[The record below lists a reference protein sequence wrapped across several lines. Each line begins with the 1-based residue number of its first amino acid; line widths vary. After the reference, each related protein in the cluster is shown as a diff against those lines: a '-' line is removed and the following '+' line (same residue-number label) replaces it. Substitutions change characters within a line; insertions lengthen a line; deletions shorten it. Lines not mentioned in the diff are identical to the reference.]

1 VPPGLEARGLLLA
14 RRTSRGWA
22 RKRRLD
28 APACCAAAVGG
39 NRRGA
44 ERQARDSGSPEA
56 AFSKPAEPKL
66 KRLALKRTA
75 FTQFEENTWL
85 PAIVARHM
93 SFFVLLGVL
102 FGQLLLLSI
111 QVTRNQNVRLI
122 NVWAAEMFA
131 PFERAFHGAIGSTAE
146 AWVSIHELWASG
158 EANKNLGTELV
169 LARAQI
175 QQLSEKAAAV
185 GRLKALLQFKEQS
198 PYQTIAAQVIASSPQ
213 EGSTTIIIDRGRDAG
228 VEPDMPVITPEGVVG
243 KIASAY
249 AHTAQ
254 VLVIT
259 DPTCGVGCLLEK
271 SRIQGI
277 LKGGGREQ
285 CELHYVMDD
294 QKVPAGEA
302 VITSGLDQVYPK
314 GLLVGHV
321 VQSEEGNI
329 YRRITVK
336 PAASLNRLENVLVLF
351 KSTSTHEQVARHP
364 SR

>member
-1 VPPGLEARGLLLA
+1 M
-14 RRTSRGWA
+14 
-22 RKRRLD
+22 
-28 APACCAAAVGG
+28 
-39 NRRGA
+39 
-44 ERQARDSGSPEA
+44 
-56 AFSKPAEPKL
+56 
-66 KRLALKRTA
+66 KRTA
-75 FTQFEENTWL
+75 FTQFDENSWL
-85 PAIVARHM
+85 PEIVARHT

-122 NVWAAEMFA
+122 NVWAAEIFG
-131 PFERAFHGAIGSTAE
+131 PFERGFHGTIESTSG
-146 AWVSIHELWASG
+146 AWVSVHELWAHG
-158 EANKNLGTELV
+158 EANKNLGSELV
-169 LARAQI
+169 LARARI
-175 QQLSEKAAAV
+175 QQLSEKAAGV
-185 GRLKALLQFKEQS
+185 ERLKALLQFKEQS
-198 PYQTIAAQVIASSPQ
+198 PYKTVAAQVIASSPQ
-213 EGSTTIIIDRGRDAG
+213 EGSTTIVIDRGQDAG
-228 VEPDMPVITPEGVVG
+228 LEADMPVITPEGVVG

-254 VLVIT
+254 VLLIT

-277 LKGGGREQ
+277 LKGSSRDQ

-302 VITSGLDQVYPK
+302 IITSGMDQVYPK

-321 VQSEEGNI
+321 VESQEGNI

-336 PAASLNRLENVLVLF
+336 PAASLNRLEDVLVLF
-351 KSTSTHEQVARHP
+351 KSTSTQEEVAHHR

>member
-1 VPPGLEARGLLLA
+1 L
-14 RRTSRGWA
+14 
-22 RKRRLD
+22 
-28 APACCAAAVGG
+28 
-39 NRRGA
+39 
-44 ERQARDSGSPEA
+44 
-56 AFSKPAEPKL
+56 SKPAEPGL

-75 FTQFEENTWL
+75 FTQFDENSWL
-85 PAIVARHM
+85 PEIVARHT

-122 NVWAAEMFA
+122 NVWAAEIFG
-131 PFERAFHGAIGSTAE
+131 PFERGFHGAINGTAE
-146 AWVSIHELWASG
+146 AWVSVHELWAHG
-158 EANKNLGTELV
+158 EANKNLGSELV
-169 LARAQI
+169 LARARI
-175 QQLSEKAAAV
+175 QQLSEEAAGV
-185 GRLKALLQFKEQS
+185 ERLKALLQFKEQS
-198 PYQTIAAQVIASSPQ
+198 PYKTVAAQVIASSPQ
-213 EGSTTIIIDRGRDAG
+213 EGSTTIVIDRGQDAG
-228 VEPDMPVITPEGVVG
+228 LEADMPVITPEGVVG

-254 VLVIT
+254 VLLIT

-277 LKGGGREQ
+277 LKGSGREQ
-285 CELHYVMDD
+285 CALHYVMDD

-302 VITSGLDQVYPK
+302 IITSGMDQVYPK

-351 KSTSTHEQVARHP
+351 KSTSTHEKVARHP

>member
-1 VPPGLEARGLLLA
+1 M
-14 RRTSRGWA
+14 
-22 RKRRLD
+22 
-28 APACCAAAVGG
+28 
-39 NRRGA
+39 
-44 ERQARDSGSPEA
+44 
-56 AFSKPAEPKL
+56 
-66 KRLALKRTA
+66 KRTA
-75 FTQFEENTWL
+75 FTQFDENSWL
-85 PAIVARHM
+85 PEIVARHT

-122 NVWAAEMFA
+122 NVWAAEIFG
-131 PFERAFHGAIGSTAE
+131 PFERGFHGAINGTAE
-146 AWVSIHELWASG
+146 AWVSVHELWAHG
-158 EANKNLGTELV
+158 EANKNLGSELV
-169 LARAQI
+169 LARARI
-175 QQLSEKAAAV
+175 QQLSEEAAGV
-185 GRLKALLQFKEQS
+185 ERLKALLQFKEQS
-198 PYQTIAAQVIASSPQ
+198 PYKTVAAQVIASSPQ
-213 EGSTTIIIDRGRDAG
+213 EGSTTMVIDRGQDAG
-228 VEPDMPVITPEGVVG
+228 LEADMPVITPEGVVG

-254 VLVIT
+254 VLLIT

-277 LKGGGREQ
+277 LKGSSRDQ

-302 VITSGLDQVYPK
+302 IITSGMDQVYPK

-351 KSTSTHEQVARHP
+351 KSTSTHEKVARHP

>member
-1 VPPGLEARGLLLA
+1 M
-14 RRTSRGWA
+14 
-22 RKRRLD
+22 
-28 APACCAAAVGG
+28 
-39 NRRGA
+39 
-44 ERQARDSGSPEA
+44 
-56 AFSKPAEPKL
+56 
-66 KRLALKRTA
+66 KRTA
-75 FTQFEENTWL
+75 FTQFDENSWL
-85 PAIVARHM
+85 PEIVARHT

-122 NVWAAEMFA
+122 NVWAAEIFG
-131 PFERAFHGAIGSTAE
+131 PFERGFHGAINGTAE
-146 AWVSIHELWASG
+146 AWVSVHELWAHG
-158 EANKNLGTELV
+158 EANKNLGSELV
-169 LARAQI
+169 LARARI
-175 QQLSEKAAAV
+175 QQLSEEAAGV
-185 GRLKALLQFKEQS
+185 ERLKALLQFKEQS
-198 PYQTIAAQVIASSPQ
+198 PYKTVAAQVIASSPQ
-213 EGSTTIIIDRGRDAG
+213 EGSTTIVIDRGQDAG
-228 VEPDMPVITPEGVVG
+228 LEADMPVITPEGVVG

-254 VLVIT
+254 VLLIT

-277 LKGGGREQ
+277 LKGNSRDQ

-302 VITSGLDQVYPK
+302 IITSGMDQVYPK

-351 KSTSTHEQVARHP
+351 KSTSTHEKVARHP